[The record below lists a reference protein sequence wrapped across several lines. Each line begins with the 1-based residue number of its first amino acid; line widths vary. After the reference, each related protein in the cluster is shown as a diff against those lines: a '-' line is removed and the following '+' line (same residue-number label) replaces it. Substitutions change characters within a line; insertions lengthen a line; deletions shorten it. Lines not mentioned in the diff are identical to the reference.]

1 MNGVKERRSHGYNTD
16 IGERFYKKS
25 LKKKNNKKFMII
37 VSILAIIAV
46 IVLATI
52 VKQFVGKPSFKMNG
66 DEKVE
71 IEYGTV
77 YQDAG
82 ASAHARFQD
91 ISSEIEVQSDVDTSK
106 IGTYHVTYKVPRG
119 KKYDTYT
126 RTVIV
131 KDTQA
136 PVITLNGEELVEI
149 DFGTTYEDE
158 GCSKVEDG
166 YDGEMSTENIVAEEK
181 KLENGD
187 IEIHYSISDS
197 SSNKADKVRYIKVV
211 DKTAPEIKLNGKAF
225 SRIKVNEEFKDEGA
239 TATDTKD
246 GDLTSKITKEGNVD
260 TSKEGKYTI
269 TYKVKDNNDNEATAQ
284 RTIFVGDVQAT
295 GVIYL
300 TFDDGPSANTTPKIL
315 DTLKE
320 KGVNA
325 TFFIINY
332 NEANEHLVKRAID
345 EGNAIGIHGYSHDY
359 KVLYASV
366 EACYQNI
373 IKLQEKIEKTTGKK
387 IMITRFPGGSSNTVS
402 RKYCKGIMTDISQKL
417 LKEGFKYYD
426 WNVASGD
433 SGDVK
438 TADAVYNNVTKGIKP
453 DRNNIVLMHDF
464 SGNNKTVEALPRI
477 IDWGLANGYRF
488 EVITTDTEMITQKIQ
503 N

>member
-1 MNGVKERRSHGYNTD
+1 MNGVKERESQEYAYRADRN
-16 IGERFYKKS
+16 YKKGS
-25 LKKKNNKKFMII
+25 NGNKKTKLI
-37 VSILAIIAV
+37 VAILAITALILAII
-46 IVLATI
+46 LL
-52 VKQFVGKPSFKMNG
+52 KQFFGKPDFKLIG
-66 DEKVE
+66 EETVE
-71 IEYGTV
+71 IEYGTE
-77 YQDAG
+77 YKDAG
-82 ASAHARFQD
+82 ATAKAKFSD
-91 ISSEIEVQSDVDTSK
+91 ISNKIVVESNVDTSK
-106 IGTYHVTYKVPRG
+106 LGTYKVTYKVPRG

-136 PVITLNGEELVEI
+136 PIITLKGEDNVEI
-149 DFGTTYEDE
+149 DFGKKYEDE
-158 GCSKVEDG
+158 GVEKVEDG
-166 YDGEMSTENIVAEEK
+166 YDGELSVDNVAKEEK

-187 IEIHYSISDS
+187 IEIHYTISDS

-225 SRIKVNEEFKDEGA
+225 VSLKTNEEFKDEGA

-246 GDLTSKITKEGNVD
+246 GDLTSKITKEGSVD
-260 TSKEGKYTI
+260 TSKDGKYTI
-269 TYKVKDNNDNEATAQ
+269 TYKVKDNNGNEATAQ
-284 RTIFVGDVQAT
+284 RTIFVGQTQAT

-300 TFDDGPSANTTPKIL
+300 TFDDGPSANTTPRIL

-332 NEANEHLVKRAID
+332 SDANEHLVKRAIS

-359 KVLYASV
+359 KTIYSSLDAY
-366 EACYQNI
+366 YQNI
-373 IKLQEKIEKTTGKK
+373 TKLQEKIEKTTGKK
-387 IMITRFPGGSSNTVS
+387 VMITRFPGGASNTVS
-402 RKYCKGIMTDISQKL
+402 RKYCSGVVSAASKKL
-417 LKEGFKYYD
+417 LENGFKYFD

-433 SGDVK
+433 SGDVQ
-438 TADAVYNNVTKGIKP
+438 TADAVYRNVTNGIKP
-453 DRNNIVLMHDF
+453 GRNNIVLMHDF
-464 SGNNKTVEALPRI
+464 SGNNKTAEALPRI

-488 EVITTDTEMITQKIQ
+488 EVITTETEMITQKIQ

>member
-1 MNGVKERRSHGYNTD
+1 MNGVKEREVQEYKYRSDRNYSSHSNG
-16 IGERFYKKS
+16 
-25 LKKKNNKKFMII
+25 KNSKNKLVIA
-37 VSILAIIAV
+37 ILAIIAIV
-46 IVLATI
+46 IAIVLL
-52 VKQFVGKPSFKMNG
+52 KQFLGKPTFKLNG
-66 DEKVE
+66 EETVE
-71 IEYGTV
+71 IEYGTE
-77 YQDAG
+77 YKDAG
-82 ASAHARFQD
+82 ATAKAKFSD
-91 ISSEIEVQSDVDTSK
+91 ISDKITVESNVDTSK
-106 IGTYHVTYKVPRG
+106 IGTYTVTYKVPNNNG
-119 KKYDTYT
+119 EDTYT

-136 PVITLNGEELVEI
+136 PVVTLTGEENVEI
-149 DFGTTYEDE
+149 DFGKEYEEE
-158 GCSKVEDG
+158 GFSVKDG
-166 YDGEMSTENIVAEEK
+166 YDGEIPNDKVAREERKTENG
-181 KLENGD
+181 N
-187 IEIHYSISDS
+187 IEIHYIVSDS

-225 SRIKVNEEFKDEGA
+225 VSLKTNEEFKDEGA
-239 TATDTKD
+239 TAIDKKD
-246 GDLTSKITKEGNVD
+246 GDLTSRITKEGNVD
-260 TSKEGKYTI
+260 TSKDGKYTI

-284 RTIFVGDVQAT
+284 RTVFVGETQAT

-300 TFDDGPSANTTPKIL
+300 TFDDGPSANTTPRIL

-332 NEANEHLVKRAID
+332 SEANEHLVKRAVD

-366 EACYQNI
+366 DAYYENI
-373 IKLQEKIEKTTGKK
+373 TKLQEKIEKTIGKK
-387 IMITRFPGGSSNTVS
+387 VMITRFPGGASNTVS
-402 RKYCKGIMTDISQKL
+402 RKYCSGVVSAASKKL
-417 LKEGFKYYD
+417 LENGFKYFD

-433 SGDVK
+433 SGDVH

-453 DRNNIVLMHDF
+453 GRNNIVLMHDF
-464 SGNNKTVEALPRI
+464 SGNNKTAEALPRI

-488 EVITTDTEMITQKIQ
+488 EVITPDTEMITQKIQ